1 MQWSSQR
8 LVLVLWVVVI
18 HVHPGKAV
26 LTEQYSRGWV
36 AAGRKVLGNSERVSP
51 SWRRQVG
58 ASGFFTWVL
67 SGECQRPETI
77 LVFIG
82 HPKASEC
89 VRGKNLGMWSSLSS
103 PQSPESVFE
112 TEEWRS
118 EKSQKSGNVLPK
130 SAYFPWLRKQA
141 RTFLH

>member
-1 MQWSSQR
+1 M
-8 LVLVLWVVVI
+8 
-18 HVHPGKAV
+18 

-58 ASGFFTWVL
+58 RSGFFTWVL

-82 HPKASEC
+82 HPKALGY
-89 VRGKNLGMWSSLSS
+89 VRGKNLGTWRSLSS
-103 PQSPESVFE
+103 PQSPESIFE
-112 TEEWRS
+112 TE
-118 EKSQKSGNVLPK
+118 V
-130 SAYFPWLRKQA
+130 
-141 RTFLH
+141 